1 MSQAWLA
8 LAIFLISYGLI
19 ISEKINRSIVSMSG
33 GVLMVVFGLVTQES
47 AIHHIDW
54 NTLGLLVGM
63 MIQVAVLMQTGVF
76 QWIGYRLVQAVN
88 GEPKRLFFALC
99 LLTAFLS
106 AFLDNVTTVLVTV
119 PLSFAVTRS
128 LQLNVMPFLIGQI
141 LASNIGGTATLIG
154 DPPNIMIGG
163 SVPELTFMAFL
174 ENLAPISLI
183 VLLVVLPLL
192 LWIYR
197 DQFKAGVSKYDPDE
211 FAVRPL
217 RNVQKKLLVKA
228 GVAFGLT
235 IVGFV
240 VHSLF
245 HLESATIAL
254 AGAFLCLLI
263 CGEGIFHR
271 AIKLVEWEMILFFIG
286 LFVLVGG
293 LVDTGVIKSVAEQV
307 MAWTGGDEWLLTVT
321 ILWMSGILSGIIDN
335 IPYVATLIPM
345 VKEIGEMGVSNL
357 EPIWWSLALGACLGG
372 NATIIGAF
380 ANVIVSGIAAREGEP
395 IRFWAY
401 LKVAFPLTMVMLV
414 LCHLYLWLRYF

>member
-8 LAIFLISYGLI
+8 LAIFLICYGII
-19 ISEKINRSIVSMSG
+19 ISEKINRSIIAMVG
-33 GVLMVVFGLVTQES
+33 GVAMVLFGLVTQES
-47 AIHHIDW
+47 ALHHIDW
-54 NTLGLLVGM
+54 NTIGLLVGM
-63 MIQVAVLMQTGVF
+63 MILVAVLMETGVF
-76 QWIGYRLVQAVN
+76 EWIGYRLVQAVR

-174 ENLAPISLI
+174 VNLGPIALI
-183 VLLVVLPLL
+183 VLLVILPILM
-192 LWIYR
+192 WMYR
-197 DQFKAGVSKYDPDE
+197 DQFRAGASKYDPDE
-211 FAVRPL
+211 FAARPL
-217 RNVQKKLLVKA
+217 KAQQRKLLWKA
-228 GVAFGLT
+228 GFVFGLT
-235 IVGFV
+235 IAGFLI
-240 VHSLF
+240 HNLL

-254 AGAFLCLLI
+254 AGAFLLMLI
-263 CGEGIFHR
+263 SGEAVFHR
-271 AIKLVEWEMILFFIG
+271 AIKHVEWEMILFFVG

-293 LVDTGVIKSVAEQV
+293 LVDTGIIKVVADQI

-345 VKEIGEMGVSNL
+345 VKEIGAMGVTNL

-401 LKVAFPLTMVMLV
+401 LKIAFPLTMIMLV
-414 LCHLYLWLRYF
+414 LCHVYLWIRYF